1 MLNIKLY
8 ISSALASFHHD
19 PLAFDQAHRRPCL
32 SHFAPVTDTE
42 VERLFALMSTKSSPL
57 DFVPTSVI
65 KACRGTFAH
74 IIARL
79 ANLSFDHAT
88 FPARFR
94 MAQVTPLIK
103 KHGLDKND
111 PGNYRPISNPN
122 TVSKIIERLALAR
135 IAPHVTTS
143 PSFDPMQSAY
153 RRRHS
158 TETAL
163 LKITNDIYEGF
174 DNRQSTILFAL
185 DQSAAFDRIDHSTL
199 ISRLQHTFGVT
210 GQVLAWLSSYLQ
222 SRQSFV
228 RWDDASSA
236 TSVVAYSV
244 PQGSSLGPLLF
255 SLYIAPFSA
264 VIQSFGLMH
273 HQYADDTQIYI
284 SVPSDEL
291 AVKVDCLERCT
302 TGVHIWLLST
312 LR

>member
-1 MLNIKLY
+1 M
-8 ISSALASFHHD
+8 SA
-19 PLAFDQAHRRPCL
+19 
-32 SHFAPVTDTE
+32 
-42 VERLFALMSTKSSPL
+42 KSSPL

-79 ANLSFDHAT
+79 ANLSFDHAM
-88 FPARFR
+88 FPARFK

-103 KHGLDKND
+103 KYGLDKND
-111 PGNYRPISNPN
+111 PGNYRPISNLN

-174 DNRQSTILFAL
+174 DNRQSTILVAL
-185 DQSAAFDRIDHSTL
+185 DQSAAFDCIDHSTL

-210 GQVLAWLSSYLQ
+210 GQALAWLSSYLQ
-222 SRQSFV
+222 SR
-228 RWDDASSA
+228 
-236 TSVVAYSV
+236 
-244 PQGSSLGPLLF
+244 
-255 SLYIAPFSA
+255 
-264 VIQSFGLMH
+264 
-273 HQYADDTQIYI
+273 
-284 SVPSDEL
+284 
-291 AVKVDCLERCT
+291 
-302 TGVHIWLLST
+302 
-312 LR
+312 